1 MYRIALL
8 DDEYEFLEKLNNY
21 FIEYKNI
28 VVDLYTDPYTLIEKI
43 EKYDVVFIDFHMPLM
58 NAFKFFEMTKNNH
71 YLKIVITNYDQ
82 MIFDSLRFDIFYF
95 VRKKNLDTDF
105 PVSMKKL
112 LVELKKK
119 SNNKLVLNS
128 YNNIVSIYYSDIKY
142 IETERNYIIIHALKD
157 YKIRCTF
164 KKILSLID
172 NRNCIAISY
181 GIIVN
186 IEYVM
191 HIDFK
196 NMLVIMNDGLV
207 LTLSKKYKKDV
218 RSIYREYKL
227 L

>member
-8 DDEYEFLEKLNNY
+8 DDEYEFLERLNKY
-21 FIEYKNI
+21 FMEYKNMA
-28 VVDLYTDPYTLIEKI
+28 VDLYTDPYTLIEKI

-58 NAFKFFEMTKNNH
+58 NAFQFFEMTKNSH

-95 VRKKNLDTDF
+95 VRKRNLDTDF
-105 PVSMKKL
+105 PVSMEKL

-119 SNNKLVLNS
+119 SNNKLVLHS
-128 YNNIVSIYYSDIKY
+128 YNNIISIYYSDIKY

-157 YKIRCTF
+157 FKIRCTF

-196 NMLVIMNDGLV
+196 NMIVILNDGLV

-218 RSIYREYKL
+218 RNIYREYKL

>member
-142 IETERNYIIIHALKD
+142 IETERNYIIIHAL
-157 YKIRCTF
+157 
-164 KKILSLID
+164 
-172 NRNCIAISY
+172 
-181 GIIVN
+181 
-186 IEYVM
+186 
-191 HIDFK
+191 
-196 NMLVIMNDGLV
+196 
-207 LTLSKKYKKDV
+207 
-218 RSIYREYKL
+218 
-227 L
+227 